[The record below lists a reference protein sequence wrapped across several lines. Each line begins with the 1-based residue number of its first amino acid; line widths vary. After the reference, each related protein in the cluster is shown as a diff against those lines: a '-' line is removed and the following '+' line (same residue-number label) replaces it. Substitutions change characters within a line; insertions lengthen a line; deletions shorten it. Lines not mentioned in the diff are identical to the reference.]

1 MMGLNMKEMETM
13 TGAMTREEREEAV
26 KADPNDNIAAALGKD
41 IMRPVVN
48 GLDAVG
54 DALEPLNK
62 KLENF
67 QTKTNLV
74 LETAW
79 QKFKD
84 LF

>member
-1 MMGLNMKEMETM
+1 
-13 TGAMTREEREEAV
+13 
-26 KADPNDNIAAALGKD
+26 
-41 IMRPVVN
+41 MRPVVN

-79 QKFKD
+79 QKFKN